1 MLKLGNVQWQFIE
14 YLNGRI
20 SNAPLYGCKLTI
32 CLEDDFSALYVYNLQ
47 KN

>member
-1 MLKLGNVQWQFIE
+1 MDVN
-14 YLNGRI
+14 
-20 SNAPLYGCKLTI
+20 LTI